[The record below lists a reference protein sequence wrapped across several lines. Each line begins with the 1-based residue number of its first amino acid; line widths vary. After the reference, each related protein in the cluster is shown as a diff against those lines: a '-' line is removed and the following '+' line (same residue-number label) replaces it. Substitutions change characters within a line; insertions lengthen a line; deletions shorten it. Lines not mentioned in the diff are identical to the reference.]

1 MIGWYVRPKEGLLF
15 TYVVCQI
22 VAGFFVQNGR
32 PRIIILSKVDIFQIS
47 SFKLGPNKSWRRQ
60 CRDTFFIGRDEAMIV
75 EREKITPFRM
85 ENTIGSI

>member
-47 SFKLGPNKSWRRQ
+47 SFYMPLNKNVVYLLSPNVQSIIKLFPSL
-60 CRDTFFIGRDEAMIV
+60 
-75 EREKITPFRM
+75 
-85 ENTIGSI
+85 